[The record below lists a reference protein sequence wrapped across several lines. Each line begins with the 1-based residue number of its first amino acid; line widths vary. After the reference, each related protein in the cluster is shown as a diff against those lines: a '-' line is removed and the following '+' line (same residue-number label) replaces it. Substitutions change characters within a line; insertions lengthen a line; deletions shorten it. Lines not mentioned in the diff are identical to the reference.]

1 MDPWASSNQYNDFQ
15 IYLGLWTNWSQ
26 GRIMGSTLTLTK
38 GNGELV
44 IAFAAFFVTIIAT
57 RFWRMACVI
66 IHHAY
71 CQPGPE
77 LHDVVYHHRQT
88 IIRNSPSA
96 LSGLWSFIQA
106 VLAHRKSARQIYIR
120 IFPILLFSFLCISGF
135 ATLTYFLPQI
145 ITSMSDQ
152 VLLISGRCGHI
163 SETAA
168 QRQDYNKSIL
178 NLTPYISSQLSNAE
192 NYAQQ
197 CYSGQSQALQCS
209 TFVMDRIPSTI
220 NNTAECPFHPNICR
234 LNTTNIKL
242 DTGFIGLNQ
251 YIGVNNPLN
260 EDLSIRRTLQCA
272 PLITE
277 GYTSTHQGEKN
288 HLIRYHY
295 GSYHDKRNLEH
306 PYLDASTEF
315 IDVDGQYPHKN
326 DWERYKLPSSN
337 YEVETMVSLV
347 VNGTQTKGSEFR
359 PIPYLHRDDADLMLV
374 FLSGAGVYFLE
385 SSPDPWYRATT
396 LANVTIETGT
406 NYASA
411 FLMDEAASPLGCVV
425 QWQFCQ
431 PRPSDT
437 PICGNL
443 ASFNDATSSFLMNA
457 AHKNNKLYWYLDIF
471 YNAPGVWDIIH
482 KLNAQSLLSQRTLLY
497 GTQSPI
503 PENQWQ
509 LDVTHWWATALA
521 AQQASFVNTVIG
533 PSDSF
538 QIPDDWIRGPIDDD
552 ETAACRSQK
561 VRSAAH
567 SSFNLFGLAFFFV
580 AGSLIVLMSFSL
592 EPLLAALQHRWGFQQ
607 YAHLEWASQET
618 LQLQRLAHEEL
629 GFGDWSGATDAIPTT
644 KLDDKL
650 AGLDLRNPKHPR
662 LGTSVPDLEKDAEA
676 NIKKIAVEVVSLS
689 TREIDH
695 TSSGDGH
702 DSEGGLQDNAA
713 RSRTEVPPVVASDQQ
728 AMLRQRS
735 RSV

>member
-1 MDPWASSNQYNDFQ
+1 MDLWASSNQPNNFQ

-38 GNGELV
+38 SNGELV

-66 IHHAY
+66 IHRAY

-88 IIRNSPSA
+88 IVRNSPSA

-106 VLAHRKSARQIYIR
+106 VLAHRKSAPQIFIR
-120 IFPILLFSFLCISGF
+120 ISPILLFSFLCVSGF

-152 VLLISGRCGHI
+152 VLLIGSRCGHI
-163 SETAA
+163 SESAG
-168 QRQDYNKSIL
+168 QREDYNKSIL
-178 NLTPYISSQLSNAE
+178 TLSPYISSQLSNAE

-209 TFVMDRIPSTI
+209 TFVMDRIPSTV
-220 NNTAECPFHPNICR
+220 NSNAECPFHHDICR

-260 EDLSIRRTLQCA
+260 EDLTIRRTLQCA

-277 GYTSTHQGEKN
+277 GYTSTHQGEKYR
-288 HLIRYHY
+288 LIRYHY

-306 PYLDASTEF
+306 PYLDAAAEF
-315 IDVDGQYPHKN
+315 IDVDGQYPHGV
-326 DWERYKLPSSN
+326 DWDRYKLSAGD
-337 YEVETMVSLV
+337 YELQTMVSLV
-347 VNGTQTKGSEFR
+347 VNGTQTEGSEFL

-385 SSPDPWYRATT
+385 PSPDPWYRATT
-396 LANVTIETGT
+396 LAKNLTIETGT
-406 NYASA
+406 NYASG

-431 PRPSDT
+431 PGPSDT
-437 PICGNL
+437 LICGNL
-443 ASFNDATSSFLMNA
+443 ASFNDATSSFLTNA
-457 AHKNNKLYWYLDIF
+457 AHQNNKLYWYLDIF
-471 YNAPGVWDIIH
+471 YNAPGVWDIID
-482 KLNAQSLLSQRTLLY
+482 KLNAHSLLSQRTLIY

-509 LDVTHWWATALA
+509 LDVAHWWATALA

-533 PSDSF
+533 PPDSF
-538 QIPDDWIRGPIDDD
+538 QIPDDWIRGPMDDD
-552 ETAACRSQK
+552 ETDACNSQK

-567 SSFNLFGLAFFFV
+567 SSFNLFGLALFFV
-580 AGSLIVLMSFSL
+580 TGSLIVLVSLAL
-592 EPLLAALQHRWGFQQ
+592 EPLLAALQDRWGFQQ
-607 YAHLEWASQET
+607 YAYLEWASQET

-644 KLDDKL
+644 RLDDKL

-662 LGTSVPDLEKDAEA
+662 LGTSGPELEKDTEAA
-676 NIKKIAVEVVSLS
+676 NIKTAVEVVSLS
-689 TREIDH
+689 TQEIDH
-695 TSSGDGH
+695 TSSGDDRDG
-702 DSEGGLQDNAA
+702 EGELQDDAA
-713 RSRTEVPPVVASDQQ
+713 PHSPTGGASDEQ
-728 AMLRQRS
+728 AMPRQRS
-735 RSV
+735 RSI